1 MKAIDHL
8 LNDIY
13 LPLKA
18 LMIYKQVS
26 GEDNNLYVESY
37 DMDETGKP
45 INAHPLS
52 VEECNALSQAFDTS
66 SERDRGFLISKGLL
80 PEKLLYLY
88 PSKQGHAIW
97 YTPPRQV
104 KLFFKESLT
113 IPCGLAHIP
122 AMVWKADRE
131 YLHVFAI
138 KGHKKPLS
146 DTPLYHA
153 PYFNLYEDGKVC
165 MGTVDI
171 NIEKN
176 CCLEDFMSLWEQ
188 YFFSSYFS
196 HLLED
201 TETVKGN
208 IVQLWQQQVGN
219 SRPFPENV
227 LIKNG
232 QTLKSILS

>member
-13 LPLKA
+13 LPQKA
-18 LMIYKQVS
+18 LIIYKQVS
-26 GEDNNLYVESY
+26 GEDNDLYIESY

-52 VEECNALSQAFDTS
+52 VEECNALFQAFDTS
-66 SERDRGFLISKGLL
+66 NERDRGFLISKGLL

-97 YTPPRQV
+97 YTPPQQV
-104 KLFFKESLT
+104 KLLFKDSLT

-122 AMVWKADRE
+122 AMVWKADGE
-131 YLHVFAI
+131 YLQVFAI
-138 KGHKKPLS
+138 KGRKKPVS

-188 YFFSSYFS
+188 YFFCSYFS
-196 HLLED
+196 HLLGD

-208 IVQLWQQQVGN
+208 IVQLWQQQVG
-219 SRPFPENV
+219 SGRPFPENV

-232 QTLKSILS
+232 KTLKSILS